1 MKTLI
6 ASLLLLI
13 AAPAFA
19 QTPEKIQVALEVEAV
34 GVPAEAATTLQ
45 DELRKGFATAPD
57 VAVISRSA
65 ARRVVRVIVTASD
78 GVYAASLLV
87 TEQYDRPTL
96 MILGIED
103 DDLAERM
110 MRLQI
115 VNEHLGF
122 SGRDLSEIGRR
133 IVASLDD
140 GLLRALRSLR
150 KQ

>member
-1 MKTLI
+1 MKPLI
-6 ASLLLLI
+6 ALALWL
-13 AAPAFA
+13 AAVPAAA
-19 QTPEKIQVALEVEAV
+19 QPPEKIQLALEVASV
-34 GVPAEAATTLQ
+34 GAPADAATTLQ
-45 DELRKGFATAPD
+45 NDIRTGLSAASD
-57 VAVISRSA
+57 VAVIPRAA
-65 ARRVVRVIVTASD
+65 ARRIVRVIVTASD
-78 GVYAASLLV
+78 GVYGVSLLV

-133 IVASLDD
+133 VVAALDD